1 MGAQSA
7 VDELEFAPVIEEFCE
22 YLAVQRRYSAHTVTS
37 YRRDLKSLASD
48 LADMQIGNWRD
59 ANPFVIRSV
68 IARQHEQGLS
78 GRSLARRLSAL
89 RTMYH
94 YLLRRKRISF
104 NPVADVP
111 APRDDSKLPDNLQI
125 EHIQRLF
132 SESSDDILVVR
143 DQALFE
149 VIYSSGLRLAEVVQL
164 DDDSVDLK
172 TGQVRVTG
180 KGSKMRELP
189 VGSRAVQAIERWL
202 LRRPELLKDPDE
214 KALFLSQLGR
224 RLSRRSIQQ
233 RLKSLA
239 SRTGVQHNLYPHM
252 LRHSFASHILESS
265 GDLRAV
271 QELLG
276 HADISTTQI
285 YTHLDFQH
293 LARVYEKAHPRAS
306 KTQIDDAVSQAREDE
321 A

>member
-1 MGAQSA
+1 MSA
-7 VDELEFAPVIEEFCE
+7 RAASDELDFAPVIAEFCE
-22 YLAVQRRYSAHTVTS
+22 YLEVQRRYSEHTVKS
-37 YRRDLKSLASD
+37 YRRDLNALAAD
-48 LADMQIGNWRD
+48 LNDFQISGWRA
-59 ANPFVIRSV
+59 ANAFVIRSV
-68 IARQHEQGLS
+68 IARQHEKGLS

-89 RTMYH
+89 RTMYN

-111 APRDDSKLPDNLQI
+111 APRDDSRLPDNLQI

-132 SESSDDILVVR
+132 SESSDDVLVVR

-149 VIYSSGLRLAEVVQL
+149 VIYSSGLRLAEVAQL
-164 DDDSVDLK
+164 NLDSINMK
-172 TGQVRVTG
+172 AGQVRVTG
-180 KGSKMRELP
+180 KGSKVRELP
-189 VGSRAVQAIERWL
+189 VGSRAIQAIERWL
-202 LRRPELLKDPDE
+202 LRRAELIKDPQE
-214 KALFLSQLGR
+214 NALFLSQLGR

-233 RLKSLA
+233 RLKTLA
-239 SRTGVQHNLYPHM
+239 RRTGVQHNLYPHM

-293 LARVYEKAHPRAS
+293 LASVYEKAHPRAS
-306 KTQIDDAVSQAREDE
+306 KTAPADLESDTED
-321 A
+321 

>member
-1 MGAQSA
+1 MSA
-7 VDELEFAPVIEEFCE
+7 RAASDELDFAPVIAEFCE
-22 YLAVQRRYSAHTVTS
+22 YLEVQRRYSEHTVKS
-37 YRRDLKSLASD
+37 YRRDLKALAAD
-48 LADMQIGNWRD
+48 LGEFQISGWR
-59 ANPFVIRSV
+59 AVNAFVIRSV
-68 IARQHEQGLS
+68 IARQHEKGLS

-89 RTMYH
+89 RTMYN
-94 YLLRRKRISF
+94 YLLRRKRINF

-111 APRDDSKLPDNLQI
+111 APRDDSRLPDNLQI

-132 SESSDDILVVR
+132 SESTDDVLVVR

-149 VIYSSGLRLAEVVQL
+149 VIYSSGLRLAEVAQL
-164 DDDSVDLK
+164 NLDSIDMK
-172 TGQVRVTG
+172 AGQVRVTG

-189 VGSRAVQAIERWL
+189 VGSRAIQAIERWL
-202 LRRPELLKDPDE
+202 LRRTELIKDPQE
-214 KALFLSQLGR
+214 NALFLSQLGR

-233 RLKSLA
+233 RLKALA
-239 SRTGVQHNLYPHM
+239 RRTGVQHNLYPHM

-306 KTQIDDAVSQAREDE
+306 KTVSADMNSDVDDE
-321 A
+321 